1 MQTYDSKTVLERDD
15 ESVVRSFSLKK
26 DSFLCM
32 WTFPILRGQM
42 VFITR

>member
-15 ESVVRSFSLKK
+15 ESVVRSFSLK